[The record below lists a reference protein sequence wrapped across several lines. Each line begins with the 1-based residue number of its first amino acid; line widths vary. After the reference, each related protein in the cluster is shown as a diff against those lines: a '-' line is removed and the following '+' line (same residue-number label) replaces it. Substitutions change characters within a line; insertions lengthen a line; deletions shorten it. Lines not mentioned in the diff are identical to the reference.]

1 MAVSRRR
8 CKLPLILPSS
18 SRLVSASGS
27 KDFLIFGSRR
37 RQPTRVFRVSI
48 CQWGLW
54 SLGGLFCDSGI
65 SQRREQD
72 EFMVVSSHIVF
83 AGIGMLLESTSSG
96 RWSGGIGVLR
106 GYGAVF
112 KGYGD
117 HRELA
122 TPEATWEFPASM
134 AMRRTSRYHGHC
146 VR

>member
-1 MAVSRRR
+1 MCLGSCSRRVSEHLVVLR
-8 CKLPLILPSS
+8 EALLQIGVGVVVYGGFKATLLILATGFSFWQQ
-18 SRLVSASGS
+18 RLSY
-27 KDFLIFGSRR
+27 LR
-37 RQPTRVFRVSI
+37 
-48 CQWGLW
+48 
-54 SLGGLFCDSGI
+54 GI

-106 GYGAVF
+106 GYEF
-112 KGYGD
+112 QGD